1 VASRDQALSAPQTSC
16 SDSWCSRSDFQP
28 RAAQLADRCPR
39 GSGVGRQRAVP
50 CLPLRQELTEGAT
63 RMTLDQRLLT
73 TSTIVAAPLVGLAFA
88 AGKTEGALKRAGK
101 TGVVSGL
108 VGAFGFSLYW
118 AEDSSYSE
126 KIDAAIGGAAV
137 GGGLGVVLGVVGSL
151 ARDALR

>member
-1 VASRDQALSAPQTSC
+1 
-16 SDSWCSRSDFQP
+16 
-28 RAAQLADRCPR
+28 
-39 GSGVGRQRAVP
+39 
-50 CLPLRQELTEGAT
+50 
-63 RMTLDQRLLT
+63 MTLDQRLLT